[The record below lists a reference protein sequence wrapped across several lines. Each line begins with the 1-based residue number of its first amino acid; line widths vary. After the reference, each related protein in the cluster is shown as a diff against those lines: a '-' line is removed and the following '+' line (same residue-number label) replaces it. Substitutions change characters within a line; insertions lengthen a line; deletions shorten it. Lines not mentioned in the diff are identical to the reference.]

1 MLAFLPSIG
10 FQEMFVLLVIGLL
23 LYGRNLPEA
32 GRTLGK
38 AVNHLRRG
46 LQEFKEQMDRDGD
59 LREVKQSLKDS
70 ARELR
75 NVAQVPGALVNPTQ
89 ALAEHA
95 EAQIRSTFA
104 DLTDESLAAPIPDP
118 VPAATTAPP
127 ARRDVTSSAG
137 PS

>member
-46 LQEFKEQMDRDGD
+46 LAEFKDQMDRDGD

-75 NVAQVPGALVNPTQ
+75 NVAQVPGALANPTQ
-89 ALAEHA
+89 VLADHVDT
-95 EAQIRSTFA
+95 QVRTTFA
-104 DLTDESLAAPIPDP
+104 DLTDESLAAALPESLPESTQEP
-118 VPAATTAPP
+118 N
-127 ARRDVTSSAG
+127 RSDVTSSAG